1 MKKLTMLLLTLCMTV
16 SLAVPASAAGPIEYT
31 FDGADEPEYGKATSI
46 EVVHTRDNGERKNA
60 DISKNAALIPPGFGT
75 PTADLPGSGEY
86 LTPNLAPEAKAG
98 TGAVINGS
106 MSAAAVVPPAA
117 GSAVFAS
124 SSGGSSITVPPS
136 GSGGS
141 VYQPGSS
148 SLTTTTKPTATDAST
163 FTDVTEDLY
172 YKGGYLGRLEIP
184 VLDLSVKIYEGTG
197 SSTLAKGVGHFEDT
211 SIWGGN
217 VCLASHNRGTNNYF
231 GKIHTLDAGDE
242 ITLTT
247 KLGTKTYE
255 VTTVSKVSETDRSGL
270 EETGESY
277 LTLYT
282 CVRDQRDLRYCVRA
296 IEVSSHD
303 PA

>member
-1 MKKLTMLLLTLCMTV
+1 MKKHLLLTLLAALVLSV
-16 SLAVPASAAGPIEYT
+16 SAGALEYT
-31 FDGADEPEYGKATSI
+31 MEAPDTPNYGKASSI

-60 DISKNAALIPPGFGT
+60 DVSKNAALIPPGFGT

-98 TGAVINGS
+98 VGASVNGS
-106 MSAAAVVPPAA
+106 ISAAAMLPPSS
-117 GSAVFAS
+117 GSSVFAP
-124 SSGGSSITVPPS
+124 SGGSAAAAPPS
-136 GSGGS
+136 GNSGS

-163 FTDVTEDLY
+163 FTSVTEDLY

-184 VLDLSVKIYEGTG
+184 AIDLSVKVYQGTG
-197 SSTLAKGVGHFEDT
+197 SSTLAKGAGHFEET

-217 VCLASHNRGTNNYF
+217 VCLAAHNRGTNNFF
-231 GKIHTLDAGDE
+231 GKIHTLDAGDR
-242 ITLTT
+242 ISLTT

-270 EETGESY
+270 EETGESC

-296 IEVSSHD
+296 VEVV
-303 PA
+303 

>member
-1 MKKLTMLLLTLCMTV
+1 MKKFLILSVLAALALTAYAEAL
-16 SLAVPASAAGPIEYT
+16 EYNIDPPPGT
-31 FDGADEPEYGKATSI
+31 DYGKATSI
-46 EVVHTRDNGERKNA
+46 EVVHTRDNGERKNE

-106 MSAAAVVPPAA
+106 LSAATVLPPSS
-117 GSAVFAS
+117 GSAVFAP
-124 SSGGSSITVPPS
+124 SGGGTAVPPS
-136 GSGGS
+136 SGSA

-148 SLTTTTKPTATDAST
+148 SLTTTTRPTATDAST
-163 FTDVTEDLY
+163 FTEVTEDLY
-172 YKGGYLGRLEIP
+172 YKGGHLGRLEIP

-211 SIWGGN
+211 SIWGNN
-217 VCLASHNRGTNNYF
+217 VCLAAHNRGANNYF
-231 GKIHTLDAGDE
+231 GQIHTLDAGDR

-270 EETGESY
+270 EETGESC

-296 IEVSSHD
+296 TEVV
-303 PA
+303 

>member
-1 MKKLTMLLLTLCMTV
+1 MKKVFLLTLLVALVLTAYAEA
-16 SLAVPASAAGPIEYT
+16 LEYNIDPPA
-31 FDGADEPEYGKATSI
+31 GANYGKATSI
-46 EVVHTRDNGERKNA
+46 EVVHTRDNGERKNT

-75 PTADLPGSGEY
+75 PTADLPGSGDY

-106 MSAAAVVPPAA
+106 MSAAVVLPPAS
-117 GSAVFAS
+117 GSAVFAP
-124 SSGGSSITVPPS
+124 SGGGTAVPPSS

-148 SLTTTTKPTATDAST
+148 SLTTTTKPTASNTVT
-163 FTDVTEDLY
+163 FTDVTDDLY
-172 YKGGYLGRLEIP
+172 YNGGHLGRLEIP
-184 VLDLSVKIYEGTG
+184 ILDLSVKIYEGTG

-217 VCLASHNRGTNNYF
+217 VCLASHNRGANDYF

-270 EETGESY
+270 EESGESC

-296 IEVSSHD
+296 VEVV
-303 PA
+303 

>member
-1 MKKLTMLLLTLCMTV
+1 MKKFLILSVLAALALT
-16 SLAVPASAAGPIEYT
+16 AHAGALEYT
-31 FDGADEPEYGKATSI
+31 MEAPDGPNYGKATSI
-46 EVVHTRDNGERKNA
+46 EVVHTRDNGERENA

-106 MSAAAVVPPAA
+106 LSAATVIPPAS
-117 GSAVFAS
+117 GSAVFAP
-124 SSGGSSITVPPS
+124 SGGGTTAPPS
-136 GSGGS
+136 STGGT

-148 SLTTTTKPTATDAST
+148 SLTTTTRPTATDAST
-163 FTDVTEDLY
+163 FTEVTEDLY

-184 VLDLSVKIYEGTG
+184 ALDLSVKIYEGTG

-211 SIWGGN
+211 SIWGSN
-217 VCLASHNRGTNNYF
+217 VCLAAHNRGANNYF
-231 GKIHTLDAGDE
+231 GKIHTLDAGDR

-255 VTTVSKVSETDRSGL
+255 ITTVSKVSETDRSGL
-270 EETGESY
+270 EETGESC

-296 IEVSSHD
+296 VEVV
-303 PA
+303 

>member
-1 MKKLTMLLLTLCMTV
+1 MKKLLILSVLAALVLT
-16 SLAVPASAAGPIEYT
+16 AHAGALEYT
-31 FDGADEPEYGKATSI
+31 MEAPDGPNYGKATSI

-106 MSAAAVVPPAA
+106 LSATTVLPPSS
-117 GSAVFAS
+117 GSAVFAP
-124 SSGGSSITVPPS
+124 SGGGTAVLPS
-136 GSGGS
+136 PGSG

-172 YKGGYLGRLEIP
+172 YKGGHLGRLEIP

-211 SIWGGN
+211 SIWGSN
-217 VCLASHNRGTNNYF
+217 VCLAAHNRGANNYF
-231 GKIHTLDAGDE
+231 GQIHTLDAGDR

-255 VTTVSKVSETDRSGL
+255 VTTVSTVSETDRSGL
-270 EETGESY
+270 EETGESC

-296 IEVSSHD
+296 VEVV
-303 PA
+303 

>member
-1 MKKLTMLLLTLCMTV
+1 MKKFLILSVLTALTLT
-16 SLAVPASAAGPIEYT
+16 AHAGALEYT
-31 FDGADEPEYGKATSI
+31 MEAPDGPNYGKATSI

-98 TGAVINGS
+98 TGTVINGS
-106 MSAAAVVPPAA
+106 LSAATVLPPSS
-117 GSAVFAS
+117 GSAVFAP
-124 SSGGSSITVPPS
+124 SGGGTAVPPS
-136 GSGGS
+136 SGSG

-148 SLTTTTKPTATDAST
+148 SLTTTTRPTATDAST
-163 FTDVTEDLY
+163 FTEVTDDLY
-172 YKGGYLGRLEIP
+172 YKGGHLGRLEIP

-211 SIWGGN
+211 SIWGSN
-217 VCLASHNRGTNNYF
+217 VCLAAHNRGANNYF
-231 GKIHTLDAGDE
+231 GKIHTLDAGDR

-270 EETGESY
+270 EETGESC